1 MAKNNK
7 EQEDKSK
14 VKLYKTKHGWFSAL
28 TRFFKMFSFRTK
40 KEVKPT
46 NFQDLDSLKNA
57 NVSDSRD
64 AYKKGAATVATLL
77 GIGATG
83 ASNPTEAHAAT
94 TTVDQSSQ
102 VIGSGSGSTSTS
114 TSGSTSTSQS
124 NTSTSESTASTSSV
138 NSSSTS
144 TSTSIS
150 GSSKSTSESNVST
163 STSTTSTSTS
173 QSNASTSESTT
184 SNSVS
189 SSTASTT
196 GAQSVSTW
204 MNESLTSDNTFLS
217 PENGIESVVNEA
229 SNNTAF
235 SANQSLSLRT
245 TTENIT
251 NGTIA
256 LFNASF
262 IQTNATEENT
272 AKVSNGTEFKN
283 ALNNSDISVI
293 QLTADIDLGQ
303 SGMGDL
309 QIPPRDL
316 TIDGAGHSLNLG
328 NNCIWLNNTTA
339 GTKTTTTVKSLN
351 LYTANERGGF
361 ALTSDGAE
369 TLIYDNVH
377 ATGGAAVMADT
388 FAPNGNL
395 KTFEIQ
401 GHTTIDGVSSYQY
414 NGNTYSTSS
423 ANFVGYGTLMYAG
436 NDLIIDD
443 NASLVVNNSMSPYD
457 VAMLAN
463 NGEHAV
469 KVGENATLTINNT
482 YNYSGGQI
490 WNNVGNIA
498 LTNQDGKF
506 IAGANS
512 HINLSTSGTNVYFA
526 NGCDNNTVSFEQGTN
541 TTFSGNRNFYFG
553 GSGNTVNINDPAH
566 VILNTTTGTTY
577 SSNSSNVTINAN
589 NTNVIVTND
598 GITTA
603 SNYFGNNQS
612 TVNGTSYTIGVTT
625 GEQDNGNAPVQTVM
639 ADINQ
644 NGTTRLEYTSETE
657 HSESISHSESVSG
670 STSTS
675 IKDSVSNSTSR
686 SLSTSLSQSESFSAS
701 LSQSASTSLSQSGS
715 ASTSLSQSE
724 SASTSLSQSESTS
737 TSLSESAST
746 SLSQSESASTSLSQS
761 ESTSTSLSE
770 SASTS
775 LSQSESAS
783 TSLSQSESASTSL
796 SQSESASTSLSQS
809 ESASTSLSQ
818 SESASTSLSQS
829 ESTSTSLSE
838 SASTSLSQSESAS
851 TSLSQSE
858 SASTSLSQSES
869 TSISLSESA
878 STSLSQSESASTSL
892 SQSES
897 ASTSLSQSES
907 ASTSLSQSESAS
919 TSLSQSESTSTSL
932 SESASTSLSQSE
944 SASTSL
950 SQSES

>member
-7 EQEDKSK
+7 KQEDKSK
-14 VKLYKTKHGWFSAL
+14 VKLYKTKHGWFSSL
-28 TRFFKMFSFRTK
+28 TRFFKMLSFRRK
-40 KEVKPT
+40 QEVKPT

-57 NVSDSRD
+57 NVSDAKD

-83 ASNPTEAHAAT
+83 AANPTEAHAAT

-102 VIGSGSGSTSTS
+102 VIGSGSTSTS

-124 NTSTSESTASTSSV
+124 NTSTSTSTASTSSV
-138 NSSSTS
+138 NSGSTS

-150 GSSKSTSESNVST
+150 GSST
-163 STSTTSTSTS
+163 STSKSNGSTSISTASTSTS
-173 QSNASTSESTT
+173 QSNASISESTT

-189 SSTASTT
+189 SSTASST
-196 GAQSVSTW
+196 GAQSVSTG
-204 MNESLTSDNTFLS
+204 MNESLTSDNTSLS
-217 PENGIESVVNEA
+217 LENGIEPVANEA

-256 LFNASF
+256 LFNSSF
-262 IQTNATEENT
+262 IQTTEENT
-272 AKVSNGTEFKN
+272 AEVSNGTEFQN
-283 ALNNSDISVI
+283 ALNNSNISVI
-293 QLTADIDLGQ
+293 RLTADIDLGQ

-309 QIPPRDL
+309 EIPPRDL
-316 TIDGAGHSLNLG
+316 TIDGGNHSLNLG
-328 NNCIWLNNTTA
+328 NNCIWLNAST
-339 GTKTTTTVKSLN
+339 GMKTTTTVKSLN

-361 ALTSDGAE
+361 ALTDSGAE

-377 ATGGAAVMADT
+377 ATGGAAVFADT
-388 FAPNGNL
+388 YSSSGYL
-395 KTFEIQ
+395 KIFEIQ

-423 ANFVGYGTLMYAG
+423 ADFVGYSTLIYGG
-436 NDLIIDD
+436 NNLVIDD
-443 NASLVVNNSMSPYD
+443 NASLVINNSMSPYD

-469 KVGENATLTINNT
+469 IVGENATLTINNT
-482 YNYSGGQI
+482 YSYSGGQI

-498 LTNQDGKF
+498 LTNQEGKF
-506 IAGANS
+506 IAGVNS
-512 HINLSTSGTNVYFA
+512 HINLHTSGTNVYFA
-526 NGCDNNTVSFEQGTN
+526 DGCDNNTVNFEQGTN

-553 GSGNTVNINDPAH
+553 GSDNTININDPAH

-577 SSNSSNVTINAN
+577 SSNSTNVTINAN
-589 NTNVIVTND
+589 DTNVIVTND
-598 GITTA
+598 RTTIE
-603 SNYFGNNQS
+603 SNYFANNQS
-612 TVNGTSYTIGVTT
+612 TVNGTSYTIGATT
-625 GEQDNGNAPVQTVM
+625 GEQNSGNAPVQMVM

-644 NGTTRLEYTSETE
+644 NGTTRVEYTSGSE
-657 HSESISHSESVSG
+657 HSESISHSVSASE

-675 IKDSVSNSTSR
+675 IKDSISNSTSR
-686 SLSTSLSQSESFSAS
+686 SVSTSLSQSESVSTS
-701 LSQSASTSLSQSGS
+701 LSQSASSSLSQ
-715 ASTSLSQSE
+715 
-724 SASTSLSQSESTS
+724 
-737 TSLSESAST
+737 
-746 SLSQSESASTSLSQS
+746 
-761 ESTSTSLSE
+761 SE

-829 ESTSTSLSE
+829 ES
-838 SASTSLSQSESAS
+838 ASTSLSQ
-851 TSLSQSE
+851 
-858 SASTSLSQSES
+858 
-869 TSISLSESA
+869 SESA

-919 TSLSQSESTSTSL
+919 TSLSQSESASTSL
-932 SESASTSLSQSE
+932 SQSESASTSLSQSE

-950 SQSES
+950 SQSESASTSLSQSESASTSLSQSESASTSLSQSESASTSLSQSESASTSLS

>member
-83 ASNPTEAHAAT
+83 AANPTEAHAAT

-138 NSSSTS
+138 NSGSTS

-150 GSSKSTSESNVST
+150 GNSTSTSESNAST

-189 SSTASTT
+189 SSTASIT
-196 GAQSVSTW
+196 GAQSVSTGI
-204 MNESLTSDNTFLS
+204 NESLTSDNTSLS
-217 PENGIESVVNEA
+217 PESGIESVANEA

-262 IQTNATEENT
+262 IQTTEENT
-272 AKVSNGTEFKN
+272 AEVSNSTEFQN
-283 ALNNSDISVI
+283 ALNNSNISVI

-303 SGMGDL
+303 SGMGNL

-316 TIDGAGHSLNLG
+316 TIDGGGHSLNLG
-328 NNCIWLNNTTA
+328 NNCIWLNAYT
-339 GTKTTTTVKSLN
+339 GMKTTTTVKDLN
-351 LYTANERGGF
+351 LYTANNRGGF
-361 ALTSDGAE
+361 ALTNSGAE

-377 ATGGAAVMADT
+377 ATGGAAVFADT
-388 FAPNGNL
+388 YSDSGYL

-414 NGNTYSTSS
+414 NGNNYSTSS
-423 ANFVGYGTLMYAG
+423 ASFVGYGTLMYAG

-490 WNNVGNIA
+490 WNNV
-498 LTNQDGKF
+498 
-506 IAGANS
+506 
-512 HINLSTSGTNVYFA
+512 
-526 NGCDNNTVSFEQGTN
+526 
-541 TTFSGNRNFYFG
+541 
-553 GSGNTVNINDPAH
+553 
-566 VILNTTTGTTY
+566 
-577 SSNSSNVTINAN
+577 
-589 NTNVIVTND
+589 
-598 GITTA
+598 
-603 SNYFGNNQS
+603 
-612 TVNGTSYTIGVTT
+612 
-625 GEQDNGNAPVQTVM
+625 
-639 ADINQ
+639 
-644 NGTTRLEYTSETE
+644 
-657 HSESISHSESVSG
+657 
-670 STSTS
+670 
-675 IKDSVSNSTSR
+675 
-686 SLSTSLSQSESFSAS
+686 
-701 LSQSASTSLSQSGS
+701 
-715 ASTSLSQSE
+715 
-724 SASTSLSQSESTS
+724 
-737 TSLSESAST
+737 
-746 SLSQSESASTSLSQS
+746 
-761 ESTSTSLSE
+761 
-770 SASTS
+770 
-775 LSQSESAS
+775 
-783 TSLSQSESASTSL
+783 
-796 SQSESASTSLSQS
+796 
-809 ESASTSLSQ
+809 
-818 SESASTSLSQS
+818 
-829 ESTSTSLSE
+829 
-838 SASTSLSQSESAS
+838 
-851 TSLSQSE
+851 
-858 SASTSLSQSES
+858 
-869 TSISLSESA
+869 
-878 STSLSQSESASTSL
+878 
-892 SQSES
+892 
-897 ASTSLSQSES
+897 
-907 ASTSLSQSESAS
+907 
-919 TSLSQSESTSTSL
+919 
-932 SESASTSLSQSE
+932 
-944 SASTSL
+944 
-950 SQSES
+950 

>member
-83 ASNPTEAHAAT
+83 ATNPTEAHAAT

-102 VIGSGSGSTSTS
+102 VIGSGSGSGSGSTSTS

-124 NTSTSESTASTSSV
+124 KTSTSESTASTSSV
-138 NSSSTS
+138 KSGPTS

-150 GSSKSTSESNVST
+150 GSSTSTSESNAST
-163 STSTTSTSTS
+163 STSTNSTSTS

-189 SSTASTT
+189 SSTASTA
-196 GAQSVSTW
+196 GAQSVSTG
-204 MNESLTSDNTFLS
+204 MNESLTSDNASLAS
-217 PENGIESVVNEA
+217 ESGIESVANEA
-229 SNNTAF
+229 SNNTVF

-272 AKVSNGTEFKN
+272 AEVSNGTEFQN
-283 ALNNSDISVI
+283 ALNNSNISVI

-328 NNCIWLNNTTA
+328 DNCIWLNNTTA
-339 GTKTTTTVKSLN
+339 GTKTTTTVKSLK
-351 LYTANERGGF
+351 LYTANFRGGF

-423 ANFVGYGTLMYAG
+423 ANFVGYGTLVYAG

-482 YNYSGGQI
+482 YNYPGDEI

-498 LTNQDGKF
+498 LTNGEGKF
-506 IAGANS
+506 IAGVKS
-512 HINLSTSGTNVYFA
+512 RINLSTSGTNVYFA
-526 NGCDNNTVSFEQGTN
+526 SGGYAGTNNTVNFEQGTD
-541 TTFSGNRNFYFG
+541 TTFSGNLNFYFG

-566 VILNTTTGTTY
+566 VILNTTTGTTF
-577 SSNSSNVTINAN
+577 STNSSNVTINAN
-589 NTNVIVTND
+589 NTNVIVTHN
-598 GITTA
+598 GVTA
-603 SNYFGNNQS
+603 GSNYFANNQS
-612 TVNGTSYTIGVTT
+612 TVNGTTYTIGTTT
-625 GEQDNGNAPVQTVM
+625 GEQNNGNAPVQKVM

-644 NGTTRLEYTSETE
+644 NGTTRVEYTSETE
-657 HSESISHSESVSG
+657 HSESVSHSESTSASTSKSIQDSTSKSNSTSISGSVSG
-670 STSTS
+670 STSA
-675 IKDSVSNSTSR
+675 SVSGSTSA
-686 SLSTSLSQSESFSAS
+686 SVSGSTSASVSGSTSAS
-701 LSQSASTSLSQSGS
+701 VSGSTS
-715 ASTSLSQSE
+715 A
-724 SASTSLSQSESTS
+724 
-737 TSLSESAST
+737 
-746 SLSQSESASTSLSQS
+746 
-761 ESTSTSLSE
+761 
-770 SASTS
+770 
-775 LSQSESAS
+775 
-783 TSLSQSESASTSL
+783 
-796 SQSESASTSLSQS
+796 
-809 ESASTSLSQ
+809 
-818 SESASTSLSQS
+818 
-829 ESTSTSLSE
+829 
-838 SASTSLSQSESAS
+838 
-851 TSLSQSE
+851 
-858 SASTSLSQSES
+858 
-869 TSISLSESA
+869 
-878 STSLSQSESASTSL
+878 
-892 SQSES
+892 
-897 ASTSLSQSES
+897 
-907 ASTSLSQSESAS
+907 
-919 TSLSQSESTSTSL
+919 
-932 SESASTSLSQSE
+932 
-944 SASTSL
+944 
-950 SQSES
+950 

>member
-150 GSSKSTSESNVST
+150 GSSTSTSESNAST
-163 STSTTSTSTS
+163 STSTTSTSTG

-189 SSTASTT
+189 SSTASTP
-196 GAQSVSTW
+196 GAQSVSTG
-204 MNESLTSDNTFLS
+204 MNESLTSDNPSLS
-217 PENGIESVVNEA
+217 PESGIESVANEA

-272 AKVSNGTEFKN
+272 AKVSNGTEFQN
-283 ALNNSDISVI
+283 ALNNSNISVI

-303 SGMGDL
+303 SGMGNL

-328 NNCIWLNNTTA
+328 DNCIWLNASA
-339 GTKTTTTVKSLN
+339 GMKTTTTVKDLN

-361 ALTSDGAE
+361 ALTWEGAE

-377 ATGGAAVMADT
+377 ATGGAAVFADT
-388 FAPNGNL
+388 FAPSGNL

-506 IAGANS
+506 IAGVNS
-512 HINLSTSGTNVYFA
+512 HINLRTSETNVYFA
-526 NGCDNNTVSFEQGTN
+526 DGCDDNTVNFEQGTN

-603 SNYFGNNQS
+603 SNYFANNQS
-612 TVNGTSYTIGVTT
+612 TVNGTSYTIGTTT
-625 GEQDNGNAPVQTVM
+625 GEQNNGNTPVQMVM

-644 NGTTRLEYTSETE
+644 NGTTRVEYTSETE
-657 HSESISHSESVSG
+657 HSESVSHSESTSASTSKSIQDSTSKSNSTSISGSVSG
-670 STSTS
+670 STSA
-675 IKDSVSNSTSR
+675 SVSGSTSA
-686 SLSTSLSQSESFSAS
+686 SVSGSTSASVSGSTSAS
-701 LSQSASTSLSQSGS
+701 VSGSTSASVSGS
-715 ASTSLSQSE
+715 T
-724 SASTSLSQSESTS
+724 SASV
-737 TSLSESAST
+737 
-746 SLSQSESASTSLSQS
+746 
-761 ESTSTSLSE
+761 
-770 SASTS
+770 
-775 LSQSESAS
+775 
-783 TSLSQSESASTSL
+783 
-796 SQSESASTSLSQS
+796 
-809 ESASTSLSQ
+809 
-818 SESASTSLSQS
+818 
-829 ESTSTSLSE
+829 
-838 SASTSLSQSESAS
+838 
-851 TSLSQSE
+851 
-858 SASTSLSQSES
+858 
-869 TSISLSESA
+869 
-878 STSLSQSESASTSL
+878 
-892 SQSES
+892 
-897 ASTSLSQSES
+897 
-907 ASTSLSQSESAS
+907 
-919 TSLSQSESTSTSL
+919 
-932 SESASTSLSQSE
+932 
-944 SASTSL
+944 
-950 SQSES
+950 

>member
-83 ASNPTEAHAAT
+83 AANPTEAHAAT

-102 VIGSGSGSTSTS
+102 IIGSGSGSTSTS
-114 TSGSTSTSQS
+114 TSGSTS
-124 NTSTSESTASTSSV
+124 NTSTSESTASTSSDH
-138 NSSSTS
+138 SSSTS

-150 GSSKSTSESNVST
+150 GSSTSTSKSNAST

-189 SSTASTT
+189 SSTAATT
-196 GAQSVSTW
+196 GAQSVSTG
-204 MNESLTSDNTFLS
+204 MNESLTSDNASLAS
-217 PENGIESVVNEA
+217 ESGIESVANEA
-229 SNNTAF
+229 SNNTVF
-235 SANQSLSLRT
+235 STNQSLSLRT

-272 AKVSNGTEFKN
+272 AEVSNGTEFQN
-283 ALNNSDISVI
+283 ALNNSNISVI

-328 NNCIWLNNTTA
+328 DNCIWLNNTTA
-339 GTKTTTTVKSLN
+339 GTKTTTTVKSLK
-351 LYTANERGGF
+351 LYTANFRGGF

-423 ANFVGYGTLMYAG
+423 ANFVGYGTLVYAG

-469 KVGENATLTINNT
+469 KVGEKATLTINNT

-498 LTNQDGKF
+498 LTNGEGKF
-506 IAGANS
+506 IAGVNS

-526 NGCDNNTVSFEQGTN
+526 GGCNNNTVNFEQGTN
-541 TTFSGNRNFYFG
+541 TTFSGNLNFYFG
-553 GSGNTVNINDPAH
+553 GSTNTVNINDPAH

-589 NTNVIVTND
+589 NTNVIVTHN
-598 GITTA
+598 GVTTE
-603 SNYFGNNQS
+603 SNYFMNNQS
-612 TVNGTSYTIGVTT
+612 TVNGTTYTIGTT
-625 GEQDNGNAPVQTVM
+625 IGEQNDGKAPVKNVM
-639 ADINQ
+639 ADINKT
-644 NGTTRLEYTSETE
+644 GTTRVEYTSGSE
-657 HSESISHSESVSG
+657 HSESISRSVSASE

-675 IKDSVSNSTSR
+675 IKDSISNSTSR
-686 SLSTSLSQSESFSAS
+686 SVSTSLSQRESV
-701 LSQSASTSLSQSGS
+701 STSLSQ
-715 ASTSLSQSE
+715 
-724 SASTSLSQSESTS
+724 
-737 TSLSESAST
+737 
-746 SLSQSESASTSLSQS
+746 
-761 ESTSTSLSE
+761 SE

-829 ESTSTSLSE
+829 ES
-838 SASTSLSQSESAS
+838 
-851 TSLSQSE
+851 
-858 SASTSLSQSES
+858 
-869 TSISLSESA
+869 A

-907 ASTSLSQSESAS
+907 ASTSLSQSKSAS
-919 TSLSQSESTSTSL
+919 T
-932 SESASTSLSQSE
+932 
-944 SASTSL
+944 
-950 SQSES
+950 